1 MKGAMERLPLLLM
14 AWVMLSHALV
24 LAWIAYRHYLAPGI
38 PEELV
43 ADEDSWMP
51 RDHVYR

>member
-1 MKGAMERLPLLLM
+1 MAMERLPLLLM

-24 LAWIAYRHYLAPGI
+24 LAWIAFRHYLAAGI
-38 PEELV
+38 TEDIA

-51 RDHVYR
+51 RDHVYQ